1 MRLHSVVGILA
12 VHLVVTTAYQTCNV
26 MQYGAHGDGQV
37 EDTAAIV
44 AAMAACSSGGKVLL
58 PKPHTFLS
66 MPFNITSNI
75 VFSVEGRCSAVLAE
89 AVLTTY

>member
-1 MRLHSVVGILA
+1 MVGILA
-12 VHLVVTTAYQTCNV
+12 VHLAAAYQTCNV
-26 MQYGAHGDGQV
+26 MHYGARGDGQA
-37 EDTAAIV
+37 EDTTAIV

-75 VFSVEGRCSAVLAE
+75 VFSVEGRCSAVLTADRSLHC
-89 AVLTTY
+89 AQ